1 MSSEVNQHA
10 QCDEMYCFPISD
22 GFNTQLH
29 FAADLRFNLLKAK
42 RLQSNKSRALQDTK
56 YSSDEMGLRHENIFE
71 KTCFDSTDP
80 GRAIPINCSNTV
92 NLFQEKLDNILQMF
106 FFQLCH

>member
-29 FAADLRFNLLKAK
+29 FAADLRFNLLKLNDYKAIN
-42 RLQSNKSRALQDTK
+42 REPSRTQNTLQTKWDCATKIFLRKHALIQQTQAGQ
-56 YSSDEMGLRHENIFE
+56 SL
-71 KTCFDSTDP
+71 
-80 GRAIPINCSNTV
+80 
-92 NLFQEKLDNILQMF
+92 
-106 FFQLCH
+106 